1 MLIIAST
8 LYRDNAA
15 VRETA
20 SACFVAVA
28 QALEAETIQGATA
41 QRVAAAAKKLV
52 TNAGSNPA
60 QAIASLSPE
69 TQQAV
74 RQYFQ

>member
-1 MLIIAST
+1 MLIVQT
-8 LYRDNAA
+8 RNNPA

-28 QALEAETIQGATA
+28 QALESETLQGATA
-41 QRVAAAAKKLV
+41 RRVAAAAKRLV
-52 TNAGSNPA
+52 QSVGTDPG
-60 QAIASLSPE
+60 QAVASLAPE

-74 RQYFQ
+74 SSFFQ